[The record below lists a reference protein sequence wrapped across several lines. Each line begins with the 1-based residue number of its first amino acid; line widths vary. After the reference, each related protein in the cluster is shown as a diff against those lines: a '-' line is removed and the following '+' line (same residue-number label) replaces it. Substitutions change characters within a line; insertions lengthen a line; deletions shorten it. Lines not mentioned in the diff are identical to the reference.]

1 MSDKRMR
8 REEHGAKGLVE
19 KLILVESL
27 LKAAII
33 ELGNVES
40 AYQFALDERSRLISK
55 RNELVYL
62 IKRENL

>member
-27 LKAAII
+27 LKAAIR

-40 AYQFALDERSRLISK
+40 AYQFALYERGRLQSK
-55 RNELVYL
+55 RNELIHL
-62 IKRENL
+62 IAKQAL

>member
-8 REEHGAKGLVE
+8 REEHNAKGLVE
-19 KLILVESL
+19 KLIVVEAL

-40 AYQFALDERSRLISK
+40 AYQFALDERSRLQSK
-55 RNELVYL
+55 RNELIHL
-62 IKRENL
+62 IDKEKL